1 MTDQMHSGP
10 PDGSRTSAFT
20 LIEIVVS
27 LTIIAVIAVVA
38 IPTLKGIQRDEKAR
52 EPMTTLAGVVQE
64 ARHRAMRERRSYQ
77 IVFEPG
83 GIHASPAMYPF
94 EKLEDFLK
102 QLEEI
107 RLPPRVDEMQRAGV
121 ERQEVAGGQAGHQSG
136 PVVHLAGVPWT
147 LSIPLELG
155 TECGVLMWGDGE
167 WDVLDGGKMRRWVF
181 QPAGMSNPARV
192 RLRSEGQ
199 ELEAGFDVLTGE
211 LTSEHTHVLSRQP

>member
-10 PDGSRTSAFT
+10 HDGSRTSAFT

-52 EPMTTLAGVVQE
+52 EPMMTLAGVVQE

-107 RLPPRVDEMQRAGV
+107 RLPPRVDEMQRTGV
-121 ERQEVAGGQAGHQSG
+121 ERQEVAGGLTQSEQ
-136 PVVHLAGVPWT
+136 VVHHVEAPWT
-147 LSIPLELG
+147 LSIPLDLG

-181 QPAGMSNPARV
+181 QPAGMSNPARI

-199 ELEAGFDVLTGE
+199 ELEAGFDALTGE